1 MVSQP
6 GRRPRVREVF
16 VGPRLR
22 APTSH
27 WLRLRSTLWLAV
39 LSVLIGAVVAAV
51 LASAIGFGVQAL
63 LHAVGGGS

>member
-1 MVSQP
+1 MSQA

-22 APTSH
+22 APASPR
-27 WLRLRSTLWLAV
+27 LRLRSTMFLAV

-63 LHAVGGGS
+63 LHAVGNGT

>member
-1 MVSQP
+1 
-6 GRRPRVREVF
+6 
-16 VGPRLR
+16 
-22 APTSH
+22 
-27 WLRLRSTLWLAV
+27 LRSTLWLAV